1 MLDTLLAAETKGL
14 IDSEGIRE
22 EVDTFT
28 FEGHGTTGM
37 GLIFTLLLLAHH
49 PEAQEKILLEVKET
63 QEKSGLKKFT
73 VNDLNNMKYL
83 DCVIKESLRL
93 FPPGPYF
100 ARTLTEDLEL
110 GLDIFKLNFNVY

>member
-14 IDSEGIRE
+14 IDGQGIQE

-28 FEGHGTTGM
+28 FEGHDTTAA

-49 PEAQEKILLEVKET
+49 PEAQEKILLEVKEMRGKNDS
-63 QEKSGLKKFT
+63 ERFT
-73 VNDLNNMKYL
+73 VNDLNNMRYL

-93 FPPGPYF
+93 YPPVPYF
-100 ARTLTEDLEL
+100 ARTLTEDLEM
-110 GLDIFKLNFNVY
+110 GLNV

>member
-14 IDSEGIRE
+14 IDSEGVRE

-28 FEGHGTTGM
+28 FEGHGTTGS

-49 PEAQEKILLEVKET
+49 PEAQEKILLEVKEI
-63 QEKSGLKKFT
+63 QGEKNGSQKFT

-93 FPPGPYF
+93 YPPVPYL

-110 GLDIFKLNFNVY
+110 GLYIEIKN

>member
-14 IDSEGIRE
+14 IDSEGVRE

-37 GLIFTLLLLAHH
+37 DLLFTLLLLAHH

-73 VNDLNNMKYL
+73 VNDLNNMKFL

-93 FPPGPYF
+93 FPPVSYF

-110 GLDIFKLNFNVY
+110 GLYI